1 MKKEK
6 QIKVREFKVGDRV
19 RLKKGFER
27 EVSPCF
33 IKKVKV
39 GDEGIVCVEEVEKY
53 EIGFFVGVN
62 FKRNVEGHNCGNHC
76 PKNFGQ
82 YISSKNLELVE
93 AKNSKAKIENKKEN
107 LIKTIIIMR
116 IAEKID
122 YLEKEIN
129 EIRDRNYGTPLG
141 NFQEELEELLK
152 DEK

>member
-27 EVSPCF
+27 DVSPRF

-39 GDEGIVCVEEVEKY
+39 GDEGIVCVEEVKKY
-53 EIGFFVGVN
+53 EIGFFVGVD
-62 FKRNVEGHNCGNHC
+62 FKRNVKGHNCGNHC

-82 YISSKNLELVE
+82 YVFFKNLELVE
-93 AKNSKAKIENKKEN
+93 AKNSKAKIEDKKEI
-107 LIKTIIIMR
+107 LIKTIIMR

-129 EIRDRNYGTPLG
+129 EIRDRSYGTPLG

>member
-1 MKKEK
+1 MKKEQ

-27 EVSPCF
+27 DVSPCF
-33 IKKVKV
+33 KKKVKV
-39 GDEGIVCVEEVEKY
+39 GDEGIVCVEEVENY
-53 EIGFFVGVN
+53 EIGSFIGVD
-62 FKRNVEGHNCGNHC
+62 FKRNVEGHNCDNYC

-82 YISSKNLELVE
+82 YVSSKNLELVK
-93 AKNSKAKIENKKEN
+93 AKNSKAKIEDKREN
-107 LIKTIIIMR
+107 LIKTIIMR

-129 EIRDRNYGTPLG
+129 EIRDRSYGTPLG

>member
-27 EVSPCF
+27 DVSPCF
-33 IKKVKV
+33 KKKVKV
-39 GDEGIVCVEEVEKY
+39 GDEGIVCVEEVENY
-53 EIGFFVGVN
+53 EIGSFIGVD
-62 FKRNVEGHNCGNHC
+62 FKRNVEGHNCDNHC

-82 YISSKNLELVE
+82 YVFFKNLELVE
-93 AKNSKAKIENKKEN
+93 AKNSKAKIEDKKEKQ
-107 LIKTIIIMR
+107 IKTILMR

-129 EIRDRNYGTPLG
+129 EIRDRSYGTPLG

>member
-27 EVSPCF
+27 EVSPRF

-39 GDEGIVCVEEVEKY
+39 GDEGIVCVEEVEKH
-53 EIGFFVGVN
+53 EIGFFVGVD

-82 YISSKNLELVE
+82 YVSFKNLELVE
-93 AKNSKAKIENKKEN
+93 AKNSKAKIEDKKEKQ
-107 LIKTIIIMR
+107 IKTILMR

-141 NFQEELEELLK
+141 NSQEELEELLK
-152 DEK
+152 EN

>member
-6 QIKVREFKVGDRV
+6 QIKVRGFKVGDRV

-27 EVSPCF
+27 DVSPCF
-33 IKKVKV
+33 KKKVKV
-39 GDEGIVCVEEVEKY
+39 GDEGIVCVEEVENY
-53 EIGFFVGVN
+53 EIGSFIGVD
-62 FKRNVEGHNCGNHC
+62 FKRNVEGHNCDNYC

-82 YISSKNLELVE
+82 YISSKNLELVK
-93 AKNSKAKIENKKEN
+93 AKNSKAKIEDKKEI
-107 LIKTIIIMR
+107 LIKTILMR